1 MQVEKDI
8 AVARDFI
15 EGNVYEK
22 TGYRKVKL
30 FSDQS
35 LKSFKKV
42 KLKGKN
48 IICKI
53 NSSDEI
59 FDILSYG
66 GNVTAF
72 SDNRFDEYFMKL
84 KIASLNLSRKEYFSY
99 FMINHGKY
107 SYTFNYDIYKSIRND
122 LNIVPIRGNV
132 GTRLEKMKNENMDGI
147 ILAAAGLKRLGME
160 DIITEYLNPEIFVPA
175 VSQGA
180 LGIECLKNGEYNDYF
195 KSLDNKDVRVTVEAE
210 RSFMRELNGG
220 CHSLIGAYAT
230 LEGNDLYIIGTYEV
244 NGVIVKKDILGNK
257 EDNIELGKK
266 LAQKIL
272 MG

>member
-8 AVARDFI
+8 AIARDFI

-48 IICKI
+48 VICKI

-72 SDNRFDEYFMKL
+72 SDNRL
-84 KIASLNLSRKEYFSY
+84 
-99 FMINHGKY
+99 
-107 SYTFNYDIYKSIRND
+107 
-122 LNIVPIRGNV
+122 
-132 GTRLEKMKNENMDGI
+132 
-147 ILAAAGLKRLGME
+147 
-160 DIITEYLNPEIFVPA
+160 
-175 VSQGA
+175 
-180 LGIECLKNGEYNDYF
+180 
-195 KSLDNKDVRVTVEAE
+195 
-210 RSFMRELNGG
+210 
-220 CHSLIGAYAT
+220 
-230 LEGNDLYIIGTYEV
+230 
-244 NGVIVKKDILGNK
+244 
-257 EDNIELGKK
+257 
-266 LAQKIL
+266 
-272 MG
+272 